1 MRIMKELLGDIPHQ
15 FIHQGEEI
23 SLHGVST
30 SGPDQEAYILIRHEQ
45 NQWKVFLVQRG
56 KSFQRYQTENKDV
69 AEVCACLLFRKD
81 WIRFAPFSWAETDKL
96 VREGQLA
103 DAICQVDQEVAA
115 SVPVSIENDQAG
127 WHVLY
132 QGNILYSCAN
142 TLEALRA
149 YRCMRLLYQ
158 HLSEACDR
166 ALFLCPQLAEERDR
180 MLLAIIK

>member
-1 MRIMKELLGDIPHQ
+1 MRIMQELLGDIPHQ

-30 SGPDQEAYILIRHEQ
+30 NGPDQEAYILIRHEQ

-81 WIRFAPFSWAETDKL
+81 WTRLAPFSWAETDKL
-96 VREGQLA
+96 VQEGQLTE
-103 DAICQVDQEVAA
+103 AIRQVEQEVAA
-115 SVPVSIENDQAG
+115 SVPVSLENDQAG
-127 WHVLY
+127 YHVIC
-132 QGNILYSCAN
+132 QGNLLYSCAN

-166 ALFLCPQLAEERDR
+166 AIPLCPQLAAEREQI
-180 MLLAIIK
+180 LHTIIK

>member
-1 MRIMKELLGDIPHQ
+1 MRIMQELLGDIPHQ

-23 SLHGVST
+23 SLHSVST
-30 SGPDQEAYILIRHEQ
+30 NGPDQEAYILIRHEQ

-69 AEVCACLLFRKD
+69 AEVCACLLFRKYRS
-81 WIRFAPFSWAETDKL
+81 RFAPFSWAETDKL
-96 VREGQLA
+96 VQEGRMA
-103 DAICQVDQEVAA
+103 EVIRQVEQEMTA
-115 SVPVSIENDQAG
+115 SVPVSLENDQAG
-127 WHVLY
+127 WHVIC

-142 TLEALRA
+142 ALEALRA
-149 YRCMRLLYQ
+149 YRYMRLLYQ

-166 ALFLCPQLAEERDR
+166 ALPLCPQLAAERDR